1 MGVSTDETAKTE
13 AACHS
18 RSGTI
23 KMPPCH
29 KAISAEQR
37 AYTGNGLAG
46 RRTLHN
52 HSIMLRCKRSH
63 CELIGYDGCS

>member
-1 MGVSTDETAKTE
+1 MNRFSVSLACRTRRLMGVSTDETAKTE

-29 KAISAEQR
+29 KAISADQR
-37 AYTGNGLAG
+37 AYVGNGLSG
-46 RRTLHN
+46 RKTIHIT
-52 HSIMLRCKRSH
+52 HSC
-63 CELIGYDGCS
+63 